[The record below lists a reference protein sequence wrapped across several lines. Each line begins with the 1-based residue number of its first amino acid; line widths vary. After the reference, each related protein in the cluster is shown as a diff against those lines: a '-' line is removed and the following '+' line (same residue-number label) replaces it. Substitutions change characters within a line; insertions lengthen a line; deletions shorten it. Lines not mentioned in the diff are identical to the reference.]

1 MLASR
6 RMRAAPRVRQ
16 RTRTLPAVSAPP
28 QRTPTLLQRVAR
40 GEADALPQCIDTY
53 GPLVWSLARRLCPSA
68 TDAEDAVQ
76 EIFITL
82 WKSAA
87 QFDPTLASESTW
99 VTTVARRKLIDQRRR
114 VARRGTADPV
124 GPELASSAPG
134 QAELVERSDEAAR
147 ARTALGELRVEQR
160 RVLELA
166 VLHGLT
172 YEQVAA
178 RLALPL
184 GTVKTHA
191 RRGLM
196 RVRELLGLPASL
208 SKGGATS

>member
-1 MLASR
+1 MSSL
-6 RMRAAPRVRQ
+6 
-16 RTRTLPAVSAPP
+16 P
-28 QRTPTLLQRVAR
+28 QRLPTLLQRVAR
-40 GEADALPQCIDTY
+40 GEDDALQLCIDAY
-53 GPLVWSLARRLCPSA
+53 APLVWSLARRLCPSA
-68 TDAEDAVQ
+68 LDAEDAVQ
-76 EIFITL
+76 EIFIAL

-87 QFDPTLASESTW
+87 QYDPARASESTW

-114 VARRGTADPV
+114 SARRAVLDEA
-124 GPELASSAPG
+124 GPELASDAPG
-134 QAELVERSDEAAR
+134 QAELAERSDEADR
-147 ARTALGELRVEQR
+147 ARSALGELRVEQR

-166 VLHGLT
+166 VEHGLT

-178 RLALPL
+178 TLALPL

-208 SKGGATS
+208 GKRGAMS

>member
-1 MLASR
+1 MSS
-6 RMRAAPRVRQ
+6 
-16 RTRTLPAVSAPP
+16 TS

-40 GEADALPQCIDTY
+40 GEADALQLCIESY
-53 GPLVWSLARRLCPSA
+53 GPLVWSLARRLCPSTA
-68 TDAEDAVQ
+68 DADDVVQ

-87 QFDPTLASESTW
+87 QYDPALASESTW

-114 VARRGTADPV
+114 SARRGVADEI

-134 QAELVERSDEAAR
+134 QAELAERSDEAAR
-147 ARTALGELRVEQR
+147 ASRALGELRVEQR

-166 VLHGLT
+166 VVHGLT

-178 RLALPL
+178 RLAIPL